1 MQDILFLNRSLRS
14 MKSCRV
20 FSRMLRFILLPML
33 LSFAA
38 STVVGDPPQAGE
50 ETPAVSVRSLETKPE
65 TSVSEEVAQLIAD
78 LGSPEFGRRQAAV
91 ATLRDARDQQLH
103 EICQVLETGTESES
117 ARRIIEV
124 LELRYEQ
131 APLDSDDA
139 RITSEALE
147 KSSHSDR
154 WFVSETARDVL
165 DRHWRRRTEI
175 AVVELVSMKVPL
187 SPLDPTELWKQ
198 NPNAP
203 EQMFGQADP
212 TSSRHLKIYIDKN
225 WPGNDRAF
233 ELLRRLDSL
242 QTESFMTQPRLVS
255 IYLIDGHPLAIEQVA
270 ILKGTFGDTQIA
282 ERGRVCLG
290 VLNEPRFGVEEGI
303 LVGSVQKGSSAD
315 AAEIRSGDLIVAMNG
330 KKLTDFDQLVTQL
343 RSFDVGDK
351 IMLHIRSS
359 GLQDE
364 GGSRSVEVTLK
375 GWH

>member
-1 MQDILFLNRSLRS
+1 

-33 LSFAA
+33 LNFAA

-50 ETPAVSVRSLETKPE
+50 ETPAVSDRSPE
-65 TSVSEEVAQLIAD
+65 TSPDTTVSNEITQLVSD
-78 LGSPEFGRRQAAV
+78 LGSPEFARRQAAV
-91 ATLRDARDQQLH
+91 ATLRNAKGQQLQ
-103 EICQVLETGTESES
+103 EICKVLETGKDSET

-131 APLDSDDA
+131 TPLDSEDV
-139 RITSEALE
+139 RITSETIE
-147 KSSHSDR
+147 KSAHSER

-165 DRHWRRRTEI
+165 ERHWQRRTEI
-175 AVVELVSMKVPL
+175 AVVELVSMNVPL
-187 SPLDPTELWKQ
+187 SPKDPSELWKQ
-198 NPNAP
+198 NSDAP
-203 EQMFGQADP
+203 PQMFGQADP

-233 ELLRRLDSL
+233 ELLKRLDSL

-315 AAEIRSGDLIVAMNG
+315 AAGISSGDLIVAMNG

-343 RSFDVGDK
+343 RGFDVGDK
-351 IMLHIRSS
+351 IMLHIRSN
-359 GLQDE
+359 GIQDE

>member
-1 MQDILFLNRSLRS
+1 
-14 MKSCRV
+14 MKSRRV
-20 FSRMLRFILLPML
+20 FSCMLQFILLPIL
-33 LSFAA
+33 LNSAA
-38 STVVGDPPQAGE
+38 SIVFGDPPPVG
-50 ETPAVSVRSLETKPE
+50 ETPAVSGRPPE
-65 TSVSEEVAQLIAD
+65 ISPDTTVSNEITQLVSD
-78 LGSPEFGRRQAAV
+78 LGSPEYARRQAAV
-91 ATLRDARDQQLH
+91 ATLRDAKGQQLK
-103 EICQVLETGTESES
+103 EICKVLETGEDSES

-131 APLDSDDA
+131 APLDSEDVL
-139 RITSEALE
+139 ITSEAIE
-147 KSSHSDR
+147 KSAHSER

-175 AVVELVSMKVPL
+175 AVIELVSMNVPL
-187 SPLDPTELWKQ
+187 SPKDPSELWKQ
-198 NPNAP
+198 NPDAP
-203 EQMFGQADP
+203 PQMFGQADP

-233 ELLRRLDSL
+233 ELLKRLDSL

-315 AAEIRSGDLIVAMNG
+315 AAGIRSGDLIVAMNG

-351 IMLHIRSS
+351 IMLHIRNN

>member
-1 MQDILFLNRSLRS
+1 

-20 FSRMLRFILLPML
+20 FSRMLRFFLLSMLLP
-33 LSFAA
+33 FTAA
-38 STVVGDPPQAGE
+38 TVVGDPPQVE
-50 ETPAVSVRSLETKPE
+50 ETPAVSGRSPETLAE

-91 ATLRDARDQQLH
+91 ATLRDAKDRQLQ

-117 ARRIIEV
+117 TRRIIEV

-131 APLDSDDA
+131 AALNTDDV

-147 KSSHSDR
+147 KSAHSER

-198 NPNAP
+198 NPDAP
-203 EQMFGQADP
+203 PQMFGQADP

-315 AAEIRSGDLIVAMNG
+315 AAGISSGDLIVAMNG

-343 RSFDVGDK
+343 RNFDVGDK

>member
-1 MQDILFLNRSLRS
+1 

-20 FSRMLRFILLPML
+20 FSRMLRFLVLSMLLP
-33 LSFAA
+33 FTA
-38 STVVGDPPQAGE
+38 STVFADPTQVE
-50 ETPAVSVRSLETKPE
+50 ETPAVSGRSPEMSPE

-91 ATLRDARDQQLH
+91 ATLRDAKDQQLQ

-131 APLDSDDA
+131 AALNSDDV

-147 KSSHSDR
+147 KSAHSER

-165 DRHWRRRTEI
+165 DRHWQRRTEI
-175 AVVELVSMKVPL
+175 AVVELVSMNVPL
-187 SPLDPTELWKQ
+187 SPKDPSELWKQ
-198 NPNAP
+198 SPDAP
-203 EQMFGQADP
+203 PQMFGQADP

-315 AAEIRSGDLIVAMNG
+315 AAGISSGDLIVAMNG

-359 GLQDE
+359 GPQDE

>member
-1 MQDILFLNRSLRS
+1 

-20 FSRMLRFILLPML
+20 FSRMLQFILLPVL
-33 LSFAA
+33 LNSAA
-38 STVVGDPPQAGE
+38 TIVVGDPPQAGE
-50 ETPAVSVRSLETKPE
+50 TPAVASSSPE
-65 TSVSEEVAQLIAD
+65 TSPDITISNEINRLITD
-78 LGSPEFGRRQAAV
+78 LGSPEFARRQNAV
-91 ATLRDARDQQLH
+91 ATLRNAQGQQLQ
-103 EICQVLETGTESES
+103 ELCKVLETGTDSES
-117 ARRIIEV
+117 ARRIVEV
-124 LELRYEQ
+124 LEIRYEQ
-131 APLDSDDA
+131 APLDSDDV
-139 RITSEALE
+139 RSTSEALE
-147 KSSHSDR
+147 KSAHSER
-154 WFVSETARDVL
+154 WFVSEAARDVL
-165 DRHWRRRTEI
+165 DRHWQRRTEI

-187 SPLDPTELWKQ
+187 SPKDPSELWKQ
-198 NPNAP
+198 NPDAP
-203 EQMFGQADP
+203 PQMFGQADP

-233 ELLRRLDSL
+233 ELLKRLDSL

-315 AAEIRSGDLIVAMNG
+315 AAGIRSGDLIVAMNG

-351 IMLHIRSS
+351 IMLNIRSN

>member
-1 MQDILFLNRSLRS
+1 MQGILFLNRSLRP

-20 FSRMLRFILLPML
+20 FSLMLQFILLPIL
-33 LSFAA
+33 LNSAA
-38 STVVGDPPQAGE
+38 SIVVGDPPPVG
-50 ETPAVSVRSLETKPE
+50 ETPAVSGRSPE
-65 TSVSEEVAQLIAD
+65 ISPGNTVSNEITQLVSD
-78 LGSPEFGRRQAAV
+78 LGSPEFARRQAAV
-91 ATLRDARDQQLH
+91 ATLRNAKGQQLQ
-103 EICQVLETGTESES
+103 EICKVLETGKDSEA

-131 APLDSDDA
+131 APLDSDDV
-139 RITSEALE
+139 RITSEAIE
-147 KSSHSDR
+147 KSAHSER

-165 DRHWRRRTEI
+165 DRHWQRRTEI
-175 AVVELVSMKVPL
+175 AVVELVSMNVPL
-187 SPLDPTELWKQ
+187 SPKDPSELWKQ
-198 NPNAP
+198 NPDAP
-203 EQMFGQADP
+203 PQMFGQADP
-212 TSSRHLKIYIDKN
+212 TSSRHLKIYIDKS

-233 ELLRRLDSL
+233 ELLKRLDSL

-315 AAEIRSGDLIVAMNG
+315 SAGIRSGDLIVAMNG

-351 IMLHIRSS
+351 VMLHIRSN

>member
-1 MQDILFLNRSLRS
+1 
-14 MKSCRV
+14 MKSRRV
-20 FSRMLRFILLPML
+20 FSCMLQFILIPIL
-33 LSFAA
+33 LNSAA
-38 STVVGDPPQAGE
+38 SIVFGDPPPVG
-50 ETPAVSVRSLETKPE
+50 ETPAASGSSTEASPDATVSNEITQL
-65 TSVSEEVAQLIAD
+65 VSD
-78 LGSPEFGRRQAAV
+78 LGSPEYARRQAAV
-91 ATLRDARDQQLH
+91 ATLRDAKGQQLK
-103 EICQVLETGTESES
+103 EICKVLETGSDSES

-131 APLDSDDA
+131 APLDSEDV
-139 RITSEALE
+139 RITSEAIE
-147 KSSHSDR
+147 KSAHSER

-165 DRHWRRRTEI
+165 DRHWQRRTEI
-175 AVVELVSMKVPL
+175 AVVELVSMNVPL
-187 SPLDPTELWKQ
+187 SPKDPSELWKQ
-198 NPNAP
+198 NPDAP
-203 EQMFGQADP
+203 PQMFGQADP

-233 ELLRRLDSL
+233 DLLKRLDSL

-303 LVGSVQKGSSAD
+303 LVGRVQEGSSAH
-315 AAEIRSGDLIVAMNG
+315 AAGIRKDDLIVAMNG
-330 KKLTDFDQLVTQL
+330 KKLTDFDQLVTEL

>member
-1 MQDILFLNRSLRS
+1 MQDILFLNRSLPS

-33 LSFAA
+33 LNFAA
-38 STVVGDPPQAGE
+38 STVVGDPPQVE
-50 ETPAVSVRSLETKPE
+50 ETPAVSGRSLETKPE

-91 ATLRDARDQQLH
+91 ATLRDAKDQQLQ

-131 APLDSDDA
+131 AALDSDDVH
-139 RITSEALE
+139 ITSESLE
-147 KSSHSDR
+147 KSAHSER

-198 NPNAP
+198 NPDAP
-203 EQMFGQADP
+203 PQMFGQADP
-212 TSSRHLKIYIDKN
+212 TSSRHLKIYIDKS

-315 AAEIRSGDLIVAMNG
+315 AAGISSGDLIVAMNG

>member
-1 MQDILFLNRSLRS
+1 

-20 FSRMLRFILLPML
+20 FSRMLRFIMLPLLL
-33 LSFAA
+33 NFFA

-50 ETPAVSVRSLETKPE
+50 ETPAVSVRSLEMTPE
-65 TSVSEEVAQLIAD
+65 TRVSEEVTQLITD
-78 LGSPEFGRRQAAV
+78 LGSPEFARRQAAV
-91 ATLRDARDQQLH
+91 ATLRNAKGQQLQ
-103 EICQVLETGTESES
+103 EICKVLETGTESES
-117 ARRIIEV
+117 ARRIIE
-124 LELRYEQ
+124 LRYEQ
-131 APLDSDDA
+131 ATLDSDDV

-147 KSSHSDR
+147 KSAHSER

-165 DRHWRRRTEI
+165 DRHWQRRTEI
-175 AVVELVSMKVPL
+175 AVVELVSMNVPL
-187 SPLDPTELWKQ
+187 SPKDPSELWKQ
-198 NPNAP
+198 SPDAP
-203 EQMFGQADP
+203 PQMFGQADP
-212 TSSRHLKIYIDKN
+212 TSSRHLKIYLDKN

-343 RSFDVGDK
+343 RVFDVGDK
-351 IMLHIRSS
+351 IMLHIRSN

>member
-1 MQDILFLNRSLRS
+1 MN
-14 MKSCRV
+14 
-20 FSRMLRFILLPML
+20 
-33 LSFAA
+33 
-38 STVVGDPPQAGE
+38 
-50 ETPAVSVRSLETKPE
+50 
-65 TSVSEEVAQLIAD
+65 
-78 LGSPEFGRRQAAV
+78 
-91 ATLRDARDQQLH
+91 
-103 EICQVLETGTESES
+103 
-117 ARRIIEV
+117 
-124 LELRYEQ
+124 
-131 APLDSDDA
+131 
-139 RITSEALE
+139 
-147 KSSHSDR
+147 
-154 WFVSETARDVL
+154 
-165 DRHWRRRTEI
+165 
-175 AVVELVSMKVPL
+175 VPL
-187 SPLDPTELWKQ
+187 SPKDPSELWKQ
-198 NPNAP
+198 NPDAP
-203 EQMFGQADP
+203 PQMFGQADP

-233 ELLRRLDSL
+233 ELLKRLDSL

-315 AAEIRSGDLIVAMNG
+315 AAGIRSGDLIVAMNG

-351 IMLHIRSS
+351 IMLHIRNN